1 MNMILSET
9 KKISKEQGNQAIV
22 FSKKNIPGVKPWSAE
37 SPTLYSLI
45 ISLLDEKGEVVQ
57 YTGCQVGFKTC
68 EITNGR
74 FCINGVPVLVKG
86 TNRHEHSQAGRTVD

>member
-1 MNMILSET
+1 MTVNVAKAATSSSVKYELLDAGMNMILSET

-57 YTGCQVGFKTC
+57 YTGCQV
-68 EITNGR
+68 
-74 FCINGVPVLVKG
+74 
-86 TNRHEHSQAGRTVD
+86 